1 MERIV
6 VDCQTNE
13 TSVVQMTAE
22 EEAAHIASLE
32 GIPTVVAKAD
42 LTAAQK
48 LERTGLTVDELRG
61 LLGL

>member
-1 MERIV
+1 MEQIV
-6 VDCQTNE
+6 VDCQANE

-22 EEAAHIASLE
+22 EEAAFTASLE
-32 GIPTVVAKAD
+32 GMPSVVAEAD

>member
-6 VDCQTNE
+6 IDCQTNE

-22 EEAAHIASLE
+22 EEAAFIASLE
-32 GIPTVVAKAD
+32 GIPPVVAEAD

>member
-6 VDCQTNE
+6 VNCQTNE

-32 GIPTVVAKAD
+32 GTYGPALLAD
-42 LTAAQK
+42 LTPAQK

>member
-6 VDCQTNE
+6 INCQTDE
-13 TSVVQMTAE
+13 ISVVQMTAE
-22 EEAAHIASLE
+22 EEAAHIASFE
-32 GIPTVVAKAD
+32 GDGPFGVQPD

>member
-32 GIPTVVAKAD
+32 GITPVIAKAD
-42 LTAAQK
+42 LTP
-48 LERTGLTVDELRG
+48 
-61 LLGL
+61 